1 MVILP
6 SQELEQAIAQKII
19 TADNPIGADSVQ
31 PASLDLRLGMVA
43 WRVAASF
50 LPSGS
55 QTSVEEKVKSLL
67 MHEIDLTQGGILE
80 KGCVYVVPLQE
91 ELNLPIDMKGRAN
104 PKSSTGRL
112 DIFARVMTDGGD
124 SFDNIPAGFKGR
136 LYAEISPR
144 TFSVR
149 VRTGDKLTQLRLMR
163 EASEDVIKH
172 EPYYVPFTVDVD
184 GSSSFH
190 GTMPSVTGFPP
201 IIGWRARK
209 HAGLIDLSKIAYYSV
224 LDYWEPV
231 FARPKGGIILDPDDM
246 YILAT
251 KEKVV
256 IPHDYAAEMLGY
268 DASFGEFRVHYA
280 GFFDPGFGEKNDD
293 TEVGLSRG
301 VLEVRTHEVPFL
313 IEEGQIV
320 GRLMFERMASVPHK
334 IYGRSLGSHYYGQGL
349 RLAKQF
355 APM

>member
-1 MVILP
+1 
-6 SQELEQAIAQKII
+6 
-19 TADNPIGADSVQ
+19 
-31 PASLDLRLGMVA
+31 
-43 WRVAASF
+43 
-50 LPSGS
+50 
-55 QTSVEEKVKSLL
+55 
-67 MHEIDLTQGGILE
+67 MHEIDLTQGGVLE

-91 ELNLPIDMKGRAN
+91 ELDLPLHMKGRAN
-104 PKSSTGRL
+104 PKSSTGTLGYFCPCDDRWWGTLLTIFQQVSKEDFMQKFRL
-112 DIFARVMTDGGD
+112 V
-124 SFDNIPAGFKGR
+124 
-136 LYAEISPR
+136 L
-144 TFSVR
+144 FSVR
-149 VRTGDKLTQLRLMR
+149 VRTGDKLTQLRLIR
-163 EASEDVIKH
+163 ETSETLRKN

-184 GSSSFH
+184 GSSSFQ

-280 GFFDPGFGEKNDD
+280 GFFDPGFGGKSDD
-293 TEVGLSRG
+293 ADIGLSRG

-320 GRLMFERMASVPHK
+320 GRLIFEPMASIPNK

-355 APM
+355 API